1 MDIILRIFLQVI
13 FPVFLLLGA
22 GVFLHR
28 KYHFDMNTLSKMTTF
43 VLMPTVGFVNIYQS
57 SFTGDLLLT
66 IVLFLVTQN
75 LGLMIFS
82 GVLARAMRL
91 ERRVA
96 ATFKNSIVLNNSGNY
111 GLSVSQLV
119 FQNNALGLSIQV
131 IVTIFQNLLTHT
143 YGLFNSVS
151 VNVKGSKILPE
162 LLKLPII
169 HAIVLGFILKAS
181 DIAIPG
187 FIWKPIEN
195 VSNAFLAIALFT
207 LGAQVAYLKLRRPSL
222 PLFLSIFGR
231 LIVSPL
237 LAFLIIYTM
246 GLQGITAQAL
256 LIASSYPSS
265 RNTALFALEYD
276 NDPDYAAETVLITT
290 LLSGIT
296 VTAVVYMSKV
306 IF

>member
-1 MDIILRIFLQVI
+1 MWQGEYRGISVNGVLCSHFYSSDI
-13 FPVFLLLGA
+13 
-22 GVFLHR
+22 
-28 KYHFDMNTLSKMTTF
+28 
-43 VLMPTVGFVNIYQS
+43 
-57 SFTGDLLLT
+57 
-66 IVLFLVTQN
+66 
-75 LGLMIFS
+75 S
-82 GVLARAMRL
+82 GVLPSWSRSASSKSVEAGEKL
-91 ERRVA
+91 P
-96 ATFKNSIVLNNSGNY
+96 ATFKNSVVLNNSGNY
-111 GLSVSQLV
+111 GLPVSQLV

-131 IVTIFQNLLTHT
+131 VVTIFQNLVTHT

-151 VNVKGSKILPE
+151 AKIKGPKILSE

-169 HAIVLGFILKAS
+169 HAIVLGFLLKAS
-181 DIAIPG
+181 DIVIPG

-195 VSNAFLAIALFT
+195 VSNAFLAVALYT
-207 LGAQVAYLKLRRPSL
+207 LGAQVAYLKIRRPSL

-246 GLQGITAQAL
+246 GLEGVTAQAL

-265 RNTALFALEYD
+265 RNTALLALEYG
-276 NDPDYAAETVLITT
+276 NHPDYAAEAVLITT

-296 VTAVVYMSKV
+296 VTAVIYLSKV